1 MNMKKM
7 CFFSS
12 HIIFDCCFVL
22 FLCLNCVFFTH
33 KYRVEKFF
41 SWTLWDKDFSEE
53 EGELS

>member
-1 MNMKKM
+1 MKKI

-41 SWTLWDKDFSEE
+41 FMDFV
-53 EGELS
+53 G